1 MPSTL
6 TIEEQFEYLKKG
18 AAEIIREEELKSKL
32 AEASRTGK
40 PLRVKAGFDPTAPDL
55 HLGHTVLIRK
65 LKHFQNLGHTVIFL
79 IGDFTGLIGDPS
91 GRNVTRKQLKKD
103 EVLAN
108 AETYKQQVFKI
119 LDSETTVLDF
129 NSRWMSAMTSE
140 DFVRLASRC
149 TVARMLERDDFKNR
163 LKNNQPISIHE
174 MLYPLVQGYDSVALE
189 ADVELG
195 GTDQKFNL
203 LVGRE
208 LQKEYGQEPQVV
220 LTMPILEG
228 LDGVQKMSKSLNNY
242 IGIKEA
248 PKEMFG
254 KVMSIPDA
262 LMYRYYE
269 LCTDW
274 PVPKVEALR
283 QDILS
288 SKKHPKEA
296 KTELAKLIIRDFHSD
311 REANNAEDEF
321 NRIFQ
326 LGLAPDN
333 IEEKQLEARPERV
346 RLSKLIAQL
355 GLSSSVAEANRLIEQ
370 EAVSLNDEKI
380 SNVSADLDLALPGTF
395 ILKVGKRRFLKL
407 VVCKG
412 TG

>member
-1 MPSTL
+1 MSSTL

-18 AAEIIREEELKSKL
+18 AVEIIREEELKSKL
-32 AEASRTGK
+32 ANAAKTGK

-65 LKHFQNLGHTVIFL
+65 LKHFQDLGHIVIFL

-91 GRNVTRKQLKKD
+91 GRNVTRKQLNKD

-119 LDSETTVLDF
+119 LDPKKTVLDF
-129 NSRWMSAMTSE
+129 NSRWMSAMASE
-140 DFVRLASRC
+140 DFVRLASRY
-149 TVARMLERDDFKNR
+149 TVARMLERDEFKNR

-189 ADVELG
+189 ADLELG

-208 LQKEYGQEPQVV
+208 LQKEYGQEPQIV
-220 LTMPILEG
+220 LMMPILEG

-274 PVPKVEALR
+274 PISKIDALR
-283 QDILS
+283 QDIS
-288 SKKHPKEA
+288 NGKKHPKEA
-296 KTELAKLIIRDFHSD
+296 KTELAKLIIRDFHSSE
-311 REANNAEDEF
+311 EANHAEEEF

-326 LGLAPDN
+326 LGLAPEK
-333 IEEKQLEARPERV
+333 IEEKSVQSRPEKI
-346 RLSKLIAQL
+346 RLTKLMAQV
-355 GLSSSVAEANRLIEQ
+355 GLASSVAEANRLIEQ
-370 EAVSLNDEKI
+370 DAVSLNDQKI
-380 SNVSADLDLALPGTF
+380 SSVKADLDLAQPGTF

-407 VVCKG
+407 VVGKG
-412 TG
+412 S

>member
-1 MPSTL
+1 MSSTV
-6 TIEEQFEYLKKG
+6 TIDEQFEYLKKG
-18 AAEIIREEELKSKL
+18 AVEIIREEELKSKL
-32 AEASRTGK
+32 ARTARTAK

-55 HLGHTVLIRK
+55 HLGHTVLLRK
-65 LKHFQNLGHTVIFL
+65 LKHFQDFGHTVIFL

-91 GRNVTRKQLKKD
+91 GRNVTRKQLNKD

-119 LDSETTVLDF
+119 LDPAKTILDF

-140 DFVRLASRC
+140 DFIRLASRY
-149 TVARMLERDDFKNR
+149 TVARMLERDEFSNR

-208 LQKEYGQEPQVV
+208 LQKEYGQEPQIV
-220 LTMPILEG
+220 LTMPLLEG

-242 IGIKEA
+242 IGIKETA
-248 PKEMFG
+248 REMFG

-262 LMYRYYE
+262 MMYRYYE

-274 PVPKVEALR
+274 PVSRIEALR
-283 QDILS
+283 QDIANG
-288 SKKHPKEA
+288 KKHPKEA
-296 KTELAKLIIRDFHSD
+296 KTNLAKLIIGDFHSAQ
-311 REANNAEDEF
+311 EANLAEEEF

-326 LGLAPDN
+326 LGLVPDN
-333 IEEKQLEARPERV
+333 IEERQLESRPEKV

-355 GLSSSVAEANRLIEQ
+355 GLASSVAEANRLIEQ
-370 EAVSLNDEKI
+370 EAVSLNDQKI
-380 SNVSADLDLALPGTF
+380 SNVKADVDLTQSATF

-407 VVCKG
+407 VVGKSV
-412 TG
+412 

>member
-1 MPSTL
+1 MSSTV
-6 TIEEQFEYLKKG
+6 TIDEQFEYLRKG
-18 AAEIIREEELKSKL
+18 AVEIIREEELKSKL
-32 AEASRTGK
+32 AKAARTGR

-55 HLGHTVLIRK
+55 HLGHTVLLRK
-65 LKHFQNLGHTVIFL
+65 LKHFQDLGHTVIFM

-91 GRNVTRKQLKKD
+91 GRNVTRKQLSKD

-119 LDSETTVLDF
+119 LDSEKTVLDF
-129 NSRWMSAMTSE
+129 NSRWMSAMSTE
-140 DFVRLASRC
+140 DFVRLASRY
-149 TVARMLERDDFKNR
+149 TVARMLERDDFTNR

-174 MLYPLVQGYDSVALE
+174 LLYPLVQGYDSVALE
-189 ADVELG
+189 ADVEMG

-208 LQKEYGQEPQVV
+208 LQKEYGQEPQIV
-220 LTMPILEG
+220 LTMPLLEG

-242 IGIKEA
+242 IGIKESA
-248 PKEMFG
+248 KEMFG

-262 LMYRYYE
+262 MMYRYYE

-274 PVPKVEALR
+274 PVSKIEALR
-283 QDILS
+283 HDIS
-288 SKKHPKEA
+288 NGRKHPKDA

-311 REANNAEDEF
+311 NAAIDAQEEF
-321 NRIFQ
+321 DRIFH
-326 LGLAPDN
+326 LGLVPDS

-346 RLSKLIAQL
+346 RLSKIIAQL
-355 GLSSSVAEANRLIEQ
+355 GLASSVAEANRLIEQ
-370 EAVSLNDEKI
+370 EAVSLNDLKV
-380 SNVSADLDLALPGTF
+380 SNVKADLDLAQPGTF

-407 VVCKG
+407 VVGKG
-412 TG
+412 D

>member
-1 MPSTL
+1 MSSTL
-6 TIEEQFEYLKKG
+6 TTEEQFEYLKKG
-18 AAEIIREEELKSKL
+18 AVEIIREEELKSKL
-32 AEASRTGK
+32 AKAAKTGR

-55 HLGHTVLIRK
+55 HLGHTVLLRK
-65 LKHFQNLGHTVIFL
+65 LKHFQDLGHTVIFM
-79 IGDFTGLIGDPS
+79 IGDFTSLIGDPS
-91 GRNVTRKQLKKD
+91 GRNVTRKQLSRD

-119 LDSETTVLDF
+119 LDPEKTVLDF
-129 NSRWMSAMTSE
+129 NSRWMSAMTTE
-140 DFVRLASRC
+140 DFVRLASRY
-149 TVARMLERDDFKNR
+149 TVARMLERDDFANR

-189 ADVELG
+189 ADLELG

-208 LQKEYGQEPQVV
+208 LQKEYGQEPQIV

-248 PKEMFG
+248 AKEMFG

-262 LMYRYYE
+262 MMYRYYE

-274 PVPKVEALR
+274 PVSKIESLS
-283 QDILS
+283 QDIS
-288 SKKHPKEA
+288 SGRKHPKEA

-311 REANNAEDEF
+311 RAAREAEEEF
-321 NRIFQ
+321 NRIFH
-326 LGLAPDN
+326 LGLVPDN
-333 IEEKQLEARPERV
+333 IEEKRLEIRPERV

-355 GLSSSVAEANRLIEQ
+355 GLASSVTEANRLIEQ
-370 EAVSLNDEKI
+370 EAVSLNDQKI
-380 SNVSADLDLALPGTF
+380 SNVKVDLDLAQHGTF

-407 VVCKG
+407 VVG
-412 TG
+412 RGS

>member
-1 MPSTL
+1 MSSTL

-18 AAEIIREEELKSKL
+18 SVEIIREEELKSKL
-32 AEASRTGK
+32 AKAAKTGR

-55 HLGHTVLIRK
+55 HLGHTVLLRK
-65 LKHFQNLGHTVIFL
+65 LKHFQDLGHTVIFM

-91 GRNVTRKQLKKD
+91 GRNVTRKQLSKD

-119 LDSETTVLDF
+119 LDPEKTVLDF
-129 NSRWMSAMTSE
+129 NSRWMSAMSTE
-140 DFVRLASRC
+140 DFVRLASRY
-149 TVARMLERDDFKNR
+149 TVARMLERDDFANR

-174 MLYPLVQGYDSVALE
+174 LLYPLVQGYDSVALE
-189 ADVELG
+189 ADVEMG

-208 LQKEYGQEPQVV
+208 LQKEYGQEPQIV

-228 LDGVQKMSKSLNNY
+228 LDSVQKMSKSLNNY

-254 KVMSIPDA
+254 KVMSIPDT
-262 LMYRYYE
+262 LMFRYYE

-274 PVPKVEALR
+274 SISRIDALR
-283 QDILS
+283 EDIS
-288 SKKHPKEA
+288 NGRKHPKQA
-296 KTELAKLIIRDFHSD
+296 KTELAKLIIRDFHSSE
-311 REANNAEDEF
+311 EANHAEEEF
-321 NRIFQ
+321 NRVFQ
-326 LGLAPDN
+326 QGLVPDN
-333 IEEKQLEARPERV
+333 IEEKQLEARPERI

-355 GLSSSVAEANRLIEQ
+355 GLASSVAEANRLIEQ
-370 EAVSLNDEKI
+370 EAVSLNDQKV
-380 SNVSADLDLALPGTF
+380 SNVKADLDLSQPGTF
-395 ILKVGKRRFLKL
+395 VLKVGKRRFLKL
-407 VVCKG
+407 VVGKG
-412 TG
+412 S

>member
-1 MPSTL
+1 MPSTS
-6 TIEEQFEYLKKG
+6 TIEEQFECLKKG
-18 AAEIIREEELKSKL
+18 AVEIIREEELKSKL
-32 AEASRTGK
+32 AKAARTGK

-55 HLGHTVLIRK
+55 HLGHAVLLRK
-65 LKHFQNLGHTVIFL
+65 LKHFQDLGHIVIFM

-91 GRNVTRKQLKKD
+91 GRNVTRKQLSKD

-119 LDSETTVLDF
+119 LDSEKTVLDF

-140 DFVRLASRC
+140 GFVRLASRY
-149 TVARMLERDDFKNR
+149 TVARMLERDDFTNR

-174 MLYPLVQGYDSVALE
+174 LLYPLVQGYDSVALE

-208 LQKEYGQEPQVV
+208 LQKEYGQEPQIV

-248 PKEMFG
+248 AKEMFG

-274 PVPKVEALR
+274 PISRIEALR
-283 QDILS
+283 QDIS
-288 SKKHPKEA
+288 NGKKHPKEA
-296 KTELAKLIIRDFHSD
+296 KTELAKLIVRDFHSD
-311 REANNAEDEF
+311 REANNAEEEF
-321 NRIFQ
+321 NRIFR
-326 LGLAPDN
+326 LGLVPDN
-333 IEEKQLEARPERV
+333 IEEKHLEARPERV
-346 RLSKLIAQL
+346 RVSKLIAQV
-355 GLSSSVAEANRLIEQ
+355 GLASSVAEANRLIEQ
-370 EAVSLNDEKI
+370 EAVSLNDQKI
-380 SNVSADLDLALPGTF
+380 SNVKADIDLAQPGTF

-407 VVCKG
+407 VVGKG
-412 TG
+412 S

>member
-1 MPSTL
+1 MSSTL
-6 TIEEQFEYLKKG
+6 TTEEQFEYLKKG
-18 AAEIIREEELKSKL
+18 AVEIIREEELKSKL
-32 AEASRTGK
+32 AKAAKTGR

-55 HLGHTVLIRK
+55 HLGHTVLLRK
-65 LKHFQNLGHTVIFL
+65 LKHFQDLGHTVIFM
-79 IGDFTGLIGDPS
+79 IGDFTSLIGDPS
-91 GRNVTRKQLKKD
+91 GRNVTRKQLSKD

-119 LDSETTVLDF
+119 LDPEKTVLDF
-129 NSRWMSAMTSE
+129 NSRWMSAMTTE
-140 DFVRLASRC
+140 DFVRLASRY
-149 TVARMLERDDFKNR
+149 TVARMLERDDFANR

-208 LQKEYGQEPQVV
+208 LQKEYGQEPQIV

-248 PKEMFG
+248 AKEMFG

-262 LMYRYYE
+262 MMYRYYE

-274 PVPKVEALR
+274 PISKIESLS
-283 QDILS
+283 QDIS
-288 SKKHPKEA
+288 NGRKHPKEA

-311 REANNAEDEF
+311 RAAREAEEEF
-321 NRIFQ
+321 NRIFH
-326 LGLAPDN
+326 LGLVPDN
-333 IEEKQLEARPERV
+333 IEEKRLEVRPERV

-355 GLSSSVAEANRLIEQ
+355 GLASSVTEANRLIEQ
-370 EAVSLNDEKI
+370 EAVSLNDQKI
-380 SNVSADLDLALPGTF
+380 SNVKVDLDLAQHGTF
-395 ILKVGKRRFLKL
+395 ILKVGKRRFVKL
-407 VVCKG
+407 VVGKG
-412 TG
+412 S

>member
-1 MPSTL
+1 MSSTL

-18 AAEIIREEELKSKL
+18 AVEIIREEELKSKL
-32 AEASRTGK
+32 AKAARTGR

-65 LKHFQNLGHTVIFL
+65 LKHFQDLGHTVIFL

-91 GRNVTRKQLKKD
+91 GRNVTRKQLNKD

-119 LDSETTVLDF
+119 LDSEKTVLDF
-129 NSRWMSAMTSE
+129 NSRWMSAMSSE
-140 DFVRLASRC
+140 DFVRLASRY
-149 TVARMLERDDFKNR
+149 TVARMLERDEFANR
-163 LKNNQPISIHE
+163 LRNNQPISMHE

-189 ADVELG
+189 ADVEMG

-208 LQKEYGQEPQVV
+208 LQKEYGQEPQIV

-228 LDGVQKMSKSLNNY
+228 LDSVQKMSKSLNNY

-254 KVMSIPDA
+254 KVMSIPDT
-262 LMYRYYE
+262 LMFRYYE

-274 PVPKVEALR
+274 SISKIDALR
-283 QDILS
+283 KDIS
-288 SKKHPKEA
+288 NGRQHPKQA
-296 KTELAKLIIRDFHSD
+296 KTELAKLIIRDFHSSE
-311 REANNAEDEF
+311 EANRAEEEF
-321 NRIFQ
+321 NRVFQ
-326 LGLAPDN
+326 QGLVPDN
-333 IEEKQLEARPERV
+333 IEEKRLERRPDRV

-355 GLSSSVAEANRLIEQ
+355 GLASSVAEANRLIEQ
-370 EAVSLNDEKI
+370 EAVSLNDQKV
-380 SNVSADLDLALPGTF
+380 SNVKADLDLDQPGIF

-407 VVCKG
+407 VVGKG
-412 TG
+412 I

>member
-1 MPSTL
+1 MSSTL

-18 AAEIIREEELKSKL
+18 AVEIIREEELKSKL
-32 AEASRTGK
+32 TKAAATGK

-55 HLGHTVLIRK
+55 HLGHTVLLRK
-65 LKHFQNLGHTVIFL
+65 LKHFQDLGHTVIFM
-79 IGDFTGLIGDPS
+79 IGDFTSLIGDPS
-91 GRNVTRKQLKKD
+91 GRNVTRKQLSKD
-103 EVLAN
+103 EVLTN

-119 LDSETTVLDF
+119 LDSEKTVLDF
-129 NSRWMSAMTSE
+129 NSRWMSAMTTE
-140 DFVRLASRC
+140 DFVRLASRY
-149 TVARMLERDDFKNR
+149 TVARMLERDDFANR

-208 LQKEYGQEPQVV
+208 LQKEYGQEPQIV

-242 IGIKEA
+242 IGIKEVA
-248 PKEMFG
+248 KEMFG

-262 LMYRYYE
+262 MMYRYYE

-274 PVPKVEALR
+274 PVSKIEALR
-283 QDILS
+283 QDVS
-288 SKKHPKEA
+288 SGRRHPKEA
-296 KTELAKLIIRDFHSD
+296 KAELAKLIIRDFHSE
-311 REANNAEDEF
+311 RAASEAEEEF
-321 NRIFQ
+321 NRIFH
-326 LGLAPDN
+326 LGLVPDN

-346 RLSKLIAQL
+346 RLSKIIAQL
-355 GLSSSVAEANRLIEQ
+355 GLASSVAEANRLIEQ
-370 EAVSLNDEKI
+370 EAVSLNDLKV
-380 SNVSADLDLALPGTF
+380 SNVKADLDLAQPGTF

-407 VVCKG
+407 VVGKG
-412 TG
+412 D

>member
-1 MPSTL
+1 MSSTFTL
-6 TIEEQFEYLKKG
+6 EEQFEYLKKG
-18 AAEIIREEELKSKL
+18 SVEIIREEELKSKL
-32 AEASRTGK
+32 AKAAKTGRS
-40 PLRVKAGFDPTAPDL
+40 LRVKAGFDPTAPDL
-55 HLGHTVLIRK
+55 HLGHTVLLRK
-65 LKHFQNLGHTVIFL
+65 LKHFQDLGHLTIFM

-91 GRNVTRKQLKKD
+91 GRNVTRKQLSKD

-119 LDSETTVLDF
+119 LDSDKTVLDF
-129 NSRWMSAMTSE
+129 NSRWMSAMSTE
-140 DFVRLASRC
+140 DLVRLASRY
-149 TVARMLERDDFKNR
+149 TVARMLERDEFANR

-174 MLYPLVQGYDSVALE
+174 LLYPLVQGYDSVALE

-208 LQKEYGQEPQVV
+208 LQKEYGQEPQIV
-220 LTMPILEG
+220 LTMPLLEG

-242 IGIKEA
+242 IGIKES

-262 LMYRYYE
+262 MMYRYYE

-274 PVPKVEALR
+274 PVSKIDRLR
-283 QDILS
+283 QDIS
-288 SKKHPKEA
+288 NGGKHPKEA

-311 REANNAEDEF
+311 RAAMDAEEEF
-321 NRIFQ
+321 NRIFH
-326 LGLAPDN
+326 LGLAPDD
-333 IEEKQLEARPERV
+333 IEEKRLEIRPERV
-346 RLSKLIAQL
+346 RLSKIIAQL
-355 GLSSSVAEANRLIEQ
+355 GLASSVAESNRLIEQ
-370 EAVSLNDEKI
+370 EAVSLNDQKV
-380 SNVSADLDLALPGTF
+380 SNVKADVDLAQPGTF

-407 VVCKG
+407 VVG
-412 TG
+412 QGS